1 MKANQKLNNKE
12 NQLNNKEYSIEKLQ
26 YYTTLYKLPKY
37 LEKVNILYIIY
48 LKILILVYFLF
59 KYNYI

>member
-12 NQLNNKEYSIEKLQ
+12 QLNNKEDSIEKLQ

-59 KYNYI
+59 KYNSI

>member
-12 NQLNNKEYSIEKLQ
+12 QLNNKEDSIEKLQ
-26 YYTTLYKLPKY
+26 YYTTLYKFPKY

-59 KYNYI
+59 KYNSI